1 MRKLFGARG
10 VLLGALAIGVAGCA
24 SLGMLGGFKQPIVN
38 FRNVEIKGLGL
49 TGGSMDIVLSVY
61 NPNSYKLEG
70 TRLTYKLLAG
80 DSVSVG
86 QGALD
91 SRFTVQDNDST
102 IVRIPMDFTY
112 TGIGAVG
119 RQILNTG
126 TVNYRVLGD
135 ITVNGP
141 GGTNYTVPY
150 DRTGRFT
157 ALGGTTQTR

>member
-1 MRKLFGARG
+1 MKNFFGVKGA
-10 VLLGALAIGVAGCA
+10 LLGALAVGVAGCA
-24 SLGMLGGFKQPIVN
+24 SLGMLGGFKDPIVN

-80 DSVSVG
+80 DSVNVG

-91 SRFTVQDNDST
+91 SRFTMQDKDST

-112 TGIGAVG
+112 IGIGAVG

-135 ITVNGP
+135 VTVSGP
-141 GGTNYTVPY
+141 GGTNYTIPY

-157 ALGGTTQTR
+157 ALGNNTQTR